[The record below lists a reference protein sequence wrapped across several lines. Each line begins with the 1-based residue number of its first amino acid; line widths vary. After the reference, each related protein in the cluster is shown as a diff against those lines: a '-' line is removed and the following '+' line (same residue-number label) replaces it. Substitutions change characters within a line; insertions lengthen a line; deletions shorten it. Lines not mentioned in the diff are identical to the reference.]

1 MSEPK
6 ASGQFSRWGPGGIQ
20 RASDATRVSLQAAKT
35 GLPAAQNASDGSP
48 RAAAGGGGTPPA
60 DREAGAAHVLA
71 CHDLVKTY
79 GLRRVVDDVSVR
91 VESGEVVGLLG
102 PNGAGKTTTF
112 RMIVGL
118 IQPDHGTVALDE
130 RNLTGLAMHRRARSG
145 IGYLP
150 QEPSIFRGLSVEENV
165 LAILEAAPPRGRRE
179 RRERAEA
186 LLEEFGLT
194 ERRRNL
200 GHSLSGGERR
210 RAEIARALAPDP
222 RFLLLDEPFAAID
235 PIAVSEL
242 QRIVGGLRE
251 RGLGVLV
258 TDHSVRET
266 LRVTDRAYIIEEGR
280 ILFEGTPAEL
290 VHSPEVRRAY
300 LGEDF
305 DWQ

>member
-1 MSEPK
+1 MSV
-6 ASGQFSRWGPGGIQ
+6 SGAGH
-20 RASDATRVSLQAAKT
+20 
-35 GLPAAQNASDGSP
+35 GSP
-48 RAAAGGGGTPPA
+48 QSAAAPAEPPA
-60 DREAGAAHVLA
+60 TDREAGAAHVLA
-71 CHDLVKTY
+71 CHELVKMY
-79 GLRRVVDDVSVR
+79 GMRRVVDDVSVR

-118 IQPDHGTVALDE
+118 IQPDHGTVALDD

-150 QEPSIFRGLSVEENV
+150 QEPSIFRGLTVEENV
-165 LAILEAAPPRGRRE
+165 LAILEAVPRMGRRA
-179 RRERAEA
+179 RRERAET

-290 VHSPEVRRAY
+290 VRSAEVRRAY

>member
-1 MSEPK
+1 MGAPTVEPAVIK
-6 ASGQFSRWGPGGIQ
+6 PGPALPTAAETGNQTASVGAGRGN
-20 RASDATRVSLQAAKT
+20 DT
-35 GLPAAQNASDGSP
+35 G
-48 RAAAGGGGTPPA
+48 
-60 DREAGAAHVLA
+60 HVLA
-71 CHDLVKTY
+71 CHDLIKTY
-79 GLRRVVDDVSVR
+79 GMRRVVDEVTVR
-91 VESGEVVGLLG
+91 VSSGEVVGLLG

-118 IQPDHGTVALDE
+118 IQPEHGAVVLDD
-130 RNLTGLAMHRRARSG
+130 RDVTGLAMHRRARSG

-150 QEPSIFRGLSVEENV
+150 QEPSIFRGLTVEENV
-165 LAILEAAPPRGRRE
+165 LAILEQVPRMGRRE
-179 RRERAEA
+179 RRERAGE
-186 LLEEFGLT
+186 LLAEFGLT

-242 QRIVGGLRE
+242 QRIVGSLRD

-290 VHSPEVRRAY
+290 VRSPDVRRAY

-305 DWQ
+305 EWQ

>member
-1 MSEPK
+1 MSL
-6 ASGQFSRWGPGGIQ
+6 SGS
-20 RASDATRVSLQAAKT
+20 
-35 GLPAAQNASDGSP
+35 GLPAARN
-48 RAAAGGGGTPPA
+48 AGGGSPEVAAATAEPPTEGQ
-60 DREAGAAHVLA
+60 EAGAAHVLA

-79 GLRRVVDDVSVR
+79 GMRRVVDEVTVR
-91 VESGEVVGLLG
+91 VASGEVVGLLG

-118 IQPDHGTVALDE
+118 IQPDHGTVSLDE
-130 RNLTGLAMHRRARSG
+130 RNLTGFAMHRRARSG

-150 QEPSIFRGLSVEENV
+150 QEPSIFRGLTVEENV
-165 LAILEAAPPRGRRE
+165 LAILEQVPGMGRRE
-179 RRERAEA
+179 RRERAGA

-242 QRIVGGLRE
+242 QRIVGGLRD

-290 VHSPEVRRAY
+290 VRSAEVRRAY

>member
-1 MSEPK
+1 MNT
-6 ASGQFSRWGPGGIQ
+6 
-20 RASDATRVSLQAAKT
+20 TRVA
-35 GLPAAQNASDGSP
+35 LPAAEAGQSAAPDARDGSP
-48 RAAAGGGGTPPA
+48 RAAVRAGETPLA
-60 DREAGAAHVLA
+60 DRETGPAHVLA

-79 GLRRVVDDVSVR
+79 GMRRVVDDVTVR

-118 IQPDHGTVALDE
+118 IQPDRGTVALDE

-150 QEPSIFRGLSVEENV
+150 QEPSIFRGLTVEENV
-165 LAILEAAPPRGRRE
+165 LAILEQVPRVGRRE

-242 QRIVGGLRE
+242 QRIVGGLRD

-290 VHSPEVRRAY
+290 VRSPDVRRAY

-305 DWQ
+305 EWQ

>member
-1 MSEPK
+1 MSS
-6 ASGQFSRWGPGGIQ
+6 ASTAPPAEDV
-20 RASDATRVSLQAAKT
+20 RADRGRS
-35 GLPAAQNASDGSP
+35 
-48 RAAAGGGGTPPA
+48 AAGGSSAAARGDQ
-60 DREAGAAHVLA
+60 DRETGHLLA

-79 GLRRVVDDVSVR
+79 GQRRVVDEVAIEVQ
-91 VESGEVVGLLG
+91 SGEVVGLLG

-112 RMIVGL
+112 HMMVGL
-118 IQPDHGTVALDE
+118 IQPDQGSVSLDSRE
-130 RNLTGLAMHRRARSG
+130 LTGLPMHRRARAG

-150 QEPSIFRGLSVEENV
+150 QEPSVFRGLTVEENV
-165 LAILEAAPPRGRRE
+165 LAILEHVPRLGRRKRRE
-179 RRERAEA
+179 RTQA
-186 LLEEFGLT
+186 LLAEFGLS

-210 RAEIARALAPDP
+210 RVEIARALAPDP

-242 QRIVGGLRE
+242 QRIVGRLRD

-290 VHSPEVRRAY
+290 VRSPEVRRAY

-305 DWQ
+305 EWR

>member
-1 MSEPK
+1 MSG
-6 ASGQFSRWGPGGIQ
+6 SGLSARQ
-20 RASDATRVSLQAAKT
+20 DARE
-35 GLPAAQNASDGSP
+35 GSP
-48 RAAAGGGGTPPA
+48 QVAAVTAEPPA
-60 DREAGAAHVLA
+60 TDRTAGAAHVLA

-79 GLRRVVDDVSVR
+79 GMRRVVDEVTVR
-91 VESGEVVGLLG
+91 LESGEVVGLLG

-145 IGYLP
+145 IGYHP
-150 QEPSIFRGLSVEENV
+150 QEPSIFRGLTVEENV
-165 LAILEAAPPRGRRE
+165 LAILEAVPRMGRRA
-179 RRERAEA
+179 RRERAGA

-242 QRIVGGLRE
+242 QRIVGGLRD

-290 VHSPEVRRAY
+290 VRSPEVRRAY

-305 DWQ
+305 DWR

>member
-1 MSEPK
+1 MSV
-6 ASGQFSRWGPGGIQ
+6 SGSGLSAAPT
-20 RASDATRVSLQAAKT
+20 AEAPAT
-35 GLPAAQNASDGSP
+35 
-48 RAAAGGGGTPPA
+48 
-60 DREAGAAHVLA
+60 DRKAGAAHVLA

-79 GLRRVVDDVSVR
+79 GMRRVVDDVTVR
-91 VESGEVVGLLG
+91 LESGEVVGLLG

-118 IQPDHGTVALDE
+118 IQPDRGTVALDE
-130 RNLTGLAMHRRARSG
+130 RNLTGLAMHRRARAG

-150 QEPSIFRGLSVEENV
+150 QEPSIFRGLTVEENV
-165 LAILEAAPPRGRRE
+165 LAILEAVPRMGRRE

-242 QRIVGGLRE
+242 QRIVGGLRD

-290 VHSPEVRRAY
+290 VRSAEVRRAY

>member
-1 MSEPK
+1 M
-6 ASGQFSRWGPGGIQ
+6 
-20 RASDATRVSLQAAKT
+20 
-35 GLPAAQNASDGSP
+35 
-48 RAAAGGGGTPPA
+48 AAGASEISVTDQSP
-60 DREAGAAHVLA
+60 DAAHVLA

-79 GLRRVVDDVSVR
+79 GMRRVVDEVTVR
-91 VESGEVVGLLG
+91 VGSGEVVGLLG

-118 IQPDHGTVALDE
+118 IQPDHGAVSLDE

-150 QEPSIFRGLSVEENV
+150 QEPSIFRGLTVEENV
-165 LAILEAAPPRGRRE
+165 LAILEQVPRMGRRE
-179 RRERAEA
+179 RRERARE

-200 GHSLSGGERR
+200 AHSLSGGERR

-242 QRIVGGLRE
+242 QRIVGSLRD

-290 VHSPEVRRAY
+290 VRSPEVRRAY

>member
-1 MSEPK
+1 MSV
-6 ASGQFSRWGPGGIQ
+6 SGP
-20 RASDATRVSLQAAKT
+20 
-35 GLPAAQNASDGSP
+35 GLPAAQSAREGSP
-48 RAAAGGGGTPPA
+48 QVAAAPAEPPA
-60 DREAGAAHVLA
+60 TDRKTGAAHVLA

-79 GLRRVVDDVSVR
+79 GMRRVVDDVSVR

-118 IQPDHGTVALDE
+118 IQPDHGIVSLDE

-150 QEPSIFRGLSVEENV
+150 QEPSIFRGLTVEENV
-165 LAILEAAPPRGRRE
+165 LAILEAVPRMGRRE
-179 RRERAEA
+179 RRERAA
-186 LLEEFGLT
+186 VLLEEFGLT

-242 QRIVGGLRE
+242 QRIVGGLRD

-290 VHSPEVRRAY
+290 VRSAEVRRAY